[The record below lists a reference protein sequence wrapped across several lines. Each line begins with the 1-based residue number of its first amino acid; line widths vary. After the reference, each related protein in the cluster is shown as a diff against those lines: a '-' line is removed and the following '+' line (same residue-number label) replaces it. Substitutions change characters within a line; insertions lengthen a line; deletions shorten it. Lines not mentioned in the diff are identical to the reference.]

1 LTEATAPPPDPAAPR
16 VPVAVAGM
24 LWMLL
29 ATLIAVS
36 MHVIVRRASGV
47 MHPLQVA
54 FFYNLFTMLVLLPLF
69 WRHGPGVLRTRRYGL
84 YFVRA
89 VLHLTSMLLF
99 YYGLTRAPLA
109 VAGALGFLAPLFA
122 VIISAVLFKEGFTL
136 RRWLALAAGFAG
148 MIMIARPDP
157 GAMDVGALYF
167 IGAAAIW
174 GVVLPMIKLLGRTE
188 SSSTIT
194 AWMVLM
200 MGPLALLPAIPV
212 WTTPDPVSVAW
223 LALAGAAGAGSQLA
237 LTHALRTG
245 ATNVVMPVDFFRL
258 VWSALFGF
266 IIFHEVPDLWT
277 GLGGATIFIATTWLA
292 LREHQL
298 GTAARRAVLA
308 AAAQTNAT
316 PTAGR

>member
-1 LTEATAPPPDPAAPR
+1 LSQAVILPPEPAAPR
-16 VPVAVAGM
+16 VPAAVAGM

-29 ATLIAVS
+29 ATLIAVG
-36 MHVIVRRASGV
+36 MHVVVRRALGT
-47 MHPLQVA
+47 MHPFQVA
-54 FFYNLFTMLVLLPLF
+54 FFYNFFTLLVLAPLF
-69 WRHGPGVLRTRRYGL
+69 WRQGVGVLRTRRYGL

-99 YYGLTRAPLA
+99 YIGLGKAPLA

-122 VIISAVLFKEGFTL
+122 VIISAVLFREGFTL
-136 RRWLALAAGFAG
+136 RRWLALGAGFAG
-148 MIMIARPDP
+148 MLMIVRPNPATID
-157 GAMDVGALYF
+157 AGALYF

-200 MGPLALLPAIPV
+200 MAPLALLPAIPV
-212 WTTPDPVSVAW
+212 WTTPDPVSVLW
-223 LALAGAAGAGSQLA
+223 LAIAGAAGAGSQLA

-266 IIFHEVPDLWT
+266 LIFHEVPDLWT

-292 LREHQL
+292 LREHRL
-298 GTAARRAVLA
+298 GTAARRAALA
-308 AAAQTNAT
+308 ASAAANPVA
-316 PTAGR
+316 